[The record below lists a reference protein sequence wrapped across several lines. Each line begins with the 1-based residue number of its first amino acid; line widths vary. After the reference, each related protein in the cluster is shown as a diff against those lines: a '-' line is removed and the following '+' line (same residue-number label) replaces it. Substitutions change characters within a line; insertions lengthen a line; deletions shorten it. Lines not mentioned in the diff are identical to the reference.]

1 MKRVTA
7 AELLADAER
16 RTVHDVTPTLVS
28 AVIKQNPSDGLFV
41 VHALWS
47 GVDRPRG
54 VGIVVRTRKLAERL
68 ERAIRA
74 GVVVTVDRVMRD
86 AFGSTYVQENRAVSA
101 RTLNADLKRLG
112 Y

>member
-1 MKRVTA
+1 MKHITA

-16 RTVHDVTPTLVS
+16 RTVHDVTPTLVN
-28 AVIKQNPSDGLFV
+28 AVIEQSSDGLFV
-41 VHALWS
+41 VYALWS

-68 ERAIRA
+68 ARAVRA
-74 GVVVTVDRVMRD
+74 GVAITADRVMRD
-86 AFGSTYVQENRAVSA
+86 TFGSTYVQENRAVLA

>member
-16 RTVHDVTPTLVS
+16 RTVHDVWPTLIDAMIEQS
-28 AVIKQNPSDGLFV
+28 SDGLFV
-41 VHALWS
+41 VYALWS
-47 GVDRPRG
+47 SVDRPRG

-68 ERAIRA
+68 QRAVQA
-74 GVVVTVDRVMRD
+74 GVAITVDRVMRD
-86 AFGSTYVQENRAVSA
+86 VKGNTYVQENRVVRA